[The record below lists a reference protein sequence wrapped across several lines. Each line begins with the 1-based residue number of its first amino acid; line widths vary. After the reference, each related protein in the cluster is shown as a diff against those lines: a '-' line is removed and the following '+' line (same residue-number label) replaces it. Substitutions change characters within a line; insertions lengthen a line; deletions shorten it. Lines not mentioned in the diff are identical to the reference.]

1 MAEEKLNV
9 ADEANEA
16 AEAPAE
22 KKKTEPPKD
31 IWAIL
36 RGASKGTLKLMQPI
50 RAASRDITEID
61 YDFCALTGEEL
72 LDALDSVPAIN
83 YTAITNLQALA
94 IFSAAA
100 EKCAPFVSND
110 GANKTL
116 LYDARDIRK
125 RLSGVD
131 ALRAG
136 GLAKGF
142 YRASLMA
149 ANSGSSN
156 A

>member
-1 MAEEKLNV
+1 MPEEKNRIMDHDEET
-9 ADEANEA
+9 ADAVE
-16 AEAPAE
+16 E
-22 KKKTEPPKD
+22 KKKAEPPKD
-31 IWAIL
+31 LWAVM
-36 RGASKGTLKLMQPI
+36 RKASKGTLKLMQPF
-50 RAASRDITEID
+50 RAASRDVTEID

-94 IFSAAA
+94 IFAAA
-100 EKCAPFVSND
+100 AQKCAPFVEGRN
-110 GANKTL
+110 NKTL
-116 LYDARDIRK
+116 LYDAADVRK

-142 YRASLMA
+142 YRASLMVERDD
-149 ANSGSSN
+149 SSN